1 MSNSE
6 SDPEF
11 WILLQTIA
19 VLVLGAWLIATGLDW
34 SSLTTLKYEG
44 GVAHGVARCA
54 VLLLGIVVIWKARRS

>member
-34 SSLTTLKYEG
+34 SSTLALTGEG
-44 GVAHGVARCA
+44 AVAQGMARSA
-54 VLLLGIVVIWKARRS
+54 VLLLGIVVIWKARKS